1 MKINALI
8 YVAVKLLKTQFYA
21 AYCYRLK
28 DEVRIKVKQSLHVRR
43 TRFIYTNE

>member
-21 AYCYRLK
+21 AYDRQNKKILNL
-28 DEVRIKVKQSLHVRR
+28 I
-43 TRFIYTNE
+43 